1 MRLLLFDIET
11 SPNVVYSWTIGRK
24 VSLSHDNIVKERQ
37 IICICWKWV
46 GENKVHSIDWGKKQ
60 NDRSLL
66 VEFSKVL
73 NEADVAIAHNGD
85 RYDIRF
91 INGRLAFHD
100 LPPVGEVTTIDTL
113 KQSRKVFFINSHRL
127 DYLGQFLG
135 LGRKLDTGG
144 FGLWKS
150 VMDGDEKSLAKM
162 IRYCKQDVKLLES
175 VYEKVRKYAPQ
186 SVHMGVLNHGDRLSC
201 KACGADDTRWSGYR
215 IRTKI
220 TYRTRTCN
228 QCGHFWRTEIRAEEA
243 AV

>member
-1 MRLLLFDIET
+1 MKLLLFDIET

-37 IICICWKWV
+37 IICISWKWY
-46 GENKVHSIDWGKKQ
+46 GEKQVHSIDWGKKQ
-60 NDRSLL
+60 NDRQLL
-66 VEFSKVL
+66 IEFSKVL

-91 INGRLAFHD
+91 INGRLAYHD

-135 LGRKLDTGG
+135 LGRKLDTS
-144 FGLWKS
+144 FGLWKD
-150 VMDGDEKSLAKM
+150 VMDGDEKALSKM
-162 IRYCKQDVKLLES
+162 IRYCKQDVRLLES

-186 SVHMGVLNHGDRLSC
+186 TVHMGVVLSGDKLSC
-201 KACGADDTRWSGYR
+201 KACGSDNTIWNGTRVKSKIVYR
-215 IRTKI
+215 CRRCKS
-220 TYRTRTCN
+220 
-228 QCGHFWRTEIRAEEA
+228 CGHFFTTHVRAEEA